1 MFCARINKM
10 GLAMCMA
17 AVALAWVGAA
27 PPAEDKDPSAVS
39 RERGKELRTMA
50 SVLTEVLSRE
60 DLDAGWAGLST
71 GVPSPFEQQRI
82 KSEYIPTVG
91 AIFTIPVGFPLVD
104 HAKKAPEKAKG
115 KESEE
120 KKDVDLWIKHWEGRP
135 ESAAAPGAPGASTAS
150 PASQAYT
157 YTIVRNVTTVG
168 PGEQIAF
175 DKEKVAKLR
184 RALIDTLARYGSRMA
199 HVAEMERVLLIVESP
214 ADTSEL
220 LSTGPFTYS
229 VGAVGPGGSGFGRVF
244 GPEDPKSLDLMS
256 PDGTA
261 VEYSTRSSTSLSP
274 ESAAA
279 AGDSELPAQ
288 QPQEAGEKARQTGQ
302 KAREAGEKARQ
313 AGEKARQ
320 AGEKAVQAAEKAGRN
335 VVERN
340 VVSRSAPD
348 NVRSGFLSR
357 TTAMAWP
364 GGDNMDRYLIAVNK
378 SDLKDKAKFED
389 LDKTVN
395 EKWY

>member
-10 GLAMCMA
+10 GLAVCLA
-17 AVALAWVGAA
+17 AAALVWAGAA
-27 PPAEDKDPSAVS
+27 PPAEEKDPSAVS

-50 SVLTEVLSRE
+50 SVLSEVLSRE
-60 DLDAGWAGLST
+60 DLDVGWPGLSS

-120 KKDVDLWIKHWEGRP
+120 KKDVDLWTKHWEGRP
-135 ESAAAPGAPGASTAS
+135 ESAAAPGAPGASTVS

-199 HVAEMERVLLIVESP
+199 HVSETERVLLVVESP
-214 ADTSEL
+214 ADMSEL
-220 LSTGPFTYS
+220 LSTGPFAYS
-229 VGAVGPGGSGFGRVF
+229 VGAVGPGGSGFGRVL
-244 GPEDPKSLDLMS
+244 GPEDLKSLDLMS
-256 PDGTA
+256 PEGTA
-261 VEYSTRSSTSLSP
+261 VEYSTGLSTSLSP
-274 ESAAA
+274 ESVPA
-279 AGDSELPAQ
+279 AGDSEA
-288 QPQEAGEKARQTGQ
+288 AVQ
-302 KAREAGEKARQ
+302 KAQEAGEKARQ
-313 AGEKARQ
+313 AGQKARK
-320 AGEKAVQAAEKAGRN
+320 AGEKADNAGEKARGAAEKASRN

-340 VVSRSAPD
+340 VVSRSARD
-348 NVRSGFLSR
+348 GVRSGFLSR
-357 TTAMAWP
+357 STAMAWP
-364 GGDNMDRYLIAVNK
+364 GGENMDRYLIAVNK

-389 LDKTVN
+389 LDKTVH

>member
-10 GLAMCMA
+10 GLAVCMA

-27 PPAEDKDPSAVS
+27 PPAEEKDPSAVS

-60 DLDAGWAGLST
+60 ELDVGWAGLST

-120 KKDVDLWIKHWEGRP
+120 KKDVDLWAKHWEGRP
-135 ESAAAPGAPGASTAS
+135 ESAATLGGPGAGTVS

-157 YTIVRNVTTVG
+157 YTIVRQVTTAAAS
-168 PGEQIAF
+168 EQLAF

-184 RALIDTLARYGSRMA
+184 RALIDTLARYGSHLA
-199 HVAEMERVLLIVESP
+199 HVAETERVLLVVESP
-214 ADTSEL
+214 ASVSEL
-220 LSTGPFTYS
+220 LSMDPFAYS
-229 VGAVGPGGSGFGRVF
+229 VGAVSAGGSGFGRARS
-244 GPEDPKSLDLMS
+244 PEDLKYLDLMS
-256 PDGTA
+256 PEGTA
-261 VEYSTRSSTSLSP
+261 VEYSTGLSTSLSP
-274 ESAAA
+274 EAAA
-279 AGDSELPAQ
+279 ASSDSEPAVQ
-288 QPQEAGEKARQTGQ
+288 KPQEAA
-302 KAREAGEKARQ
+302 EKARQ

-320 AGEKAVQAAEKAGRN
+320 AGEKAREAGEKARGAAEKAQQAAEKASRN
-335 VVERN
+335 VVERH
-340 VVSRSAPD
+340 VVSRSAP
-348 NVRSGFLSR
+348 VSARYGLLTRSS
-357 TTAMAWP
+357 AMAWP
-364 GGDNMDRYLIAVNK
+364 GGENTDRYLIAVNK

>member
-1 MFCARINKM
+1 
-10 GLAMCMA
+10 
-17 AVALAWVGAA
+17 
-27 PPAEDKDPSAVS
+27 
-39 RERGKELRTMA
+39 MA
-50 SVLTEVLSRE
+50 SVLMEVLSRE
-60 DLDAGWAGLST
+60 DLDVGWAGLST

-120 KKDVDLWIKHWEGRP
+120 KKDVDLWTKHWEGRP
-135 ESAAAPGAPGASTAS
+135 ESAAAFGDPSASTAS

-229 VGAVGPGGSGFGRVF
+229 VGAVGPGGSGFG
-244 GPEDPKSLDLMS
+244 GPEDPKSLDLMG

-261 VEYSTRSSTSLSP
+261 VEYSTGLSTSLSP
-274 ESAAA
+274 ESVPA
-279 AGDSELPAQ
+279 AGDSEPGVQKAQEAGEKAQ
-288 QPQEAGEKARQTGQ
+288 QAGEKARQTGQ
-302 KAREAGEKARQ
+302 KAREAGQKAREAGEKADK
-313 AGEKARQ
+313 AGEKARE
-320 AGEKAVQAAEKAGRN
+320 AGEKAWGAADKGSTN

-340 VVSRSAPD
+340 VVSRSARD
-348 NVRSGFLSR
+348 GVRTGLIARSS
-357 TTAMAWP
+357 AMAWP
-364 GGDNMDRYLIAVNK
+364 GGENMDRYLIAVNK

-389 LDKTVN
+389 LDKTVS

>member
-10 GLAMCMA
+10 GLAVCMA
-17 AVALAWVGAA
+17 AFAFMWAGAA

-60 DLDAGWAGLST
+60 ELDVGWAGLST
-71 GVPSPFEQQRI
+71 GVPSPFEQQHI
-82 KSEYIPTVG
+82 KSQYIPTVG

-104 HAKKAPEKAKG
+104 HAKKAPEEAKG

-120 KKDVDLWIKHWEGRP
+120 KKDVDLWTKHWEGRP
-135 ESAAAPGAPGASTAS
+135 ESAGALGAPSANTVS
-150 PASQAYT
+150 PASQAYS
-157 YTIVRNVTTVG
+157 YTIVRQVTTAAAS
-168 PGEQIAF
+168 EQIAF

-184 RALIDTLARYGSRMA
+184 RALIDTLARYGSHLV
-199 HVAEMERVLLIVESP
+199 HVAETERVLLVIESP
-214 ADTSEL
+214 AGMSEL

-229 VGAVGPGGSGFGRVF
+229 VGAVGPGGSGIGRARS
-244 GPEDPKSLDLMS
+244 PEDLKYLDLMS
-256 PDGTA
+256 PEGTA
-261 VEYSTRSSTSLSP
+261 VEYSTGLSTSLSP
-274 ESAAA
+274 EAAA
-279 AGDSELPAQ
+279 AGGDSEPAVQ
-288 QPQEAGEKARQTGQ
+288 KAEEAAE

-313 AGEKARQ
+313 AGEKADK
-320 AGEKAVQAAEKAGRN
+320 AGEKAREAGEKARGAAEKASRN
-335 VVERN
+335 VVEKR
-340 VVSRSAPD
+340 VVSRSARD
-348 NVRSGFLSR
+348 GVRTGFLARS
-357 TTAMAWP
+357 TAMAWP

>member
-17 AVALAWVGAA
+17 AVALVWAGAA

-60 DLDAGWAGLST
+60 DLDAGWAGLSS

-261 VEYSTRSSTSLSP
+261 VEYSTGLSTSLSP

-320 AGEKAVQAAEKAGRN
+320 AGEKAVQAAEKADRN